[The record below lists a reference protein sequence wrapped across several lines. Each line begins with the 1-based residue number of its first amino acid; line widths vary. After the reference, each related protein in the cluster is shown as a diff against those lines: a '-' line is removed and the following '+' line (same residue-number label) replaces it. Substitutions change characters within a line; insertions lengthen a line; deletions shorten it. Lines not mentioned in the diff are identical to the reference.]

1 MFAYLWGQVRE
12 GHSEVLLM
20 LKPAREARGAPVKR
34 AGEKRMDRTVHTLFI
49 LGRSQA
55 RALLAYEF
63 AI

>member
-1 MFAYLWGQVRE
+1 VFAYLWGQVRE
-12 GHSEVLLM
+12 GHSKVLLM
-20 LKPAREARGAPVKR
+20 LKPAREARGRQRSVQ
-34 AGEKRMDRTVHTLFI
+34 EKSVWIETVHTLFI